1 MKRVGLD
8 SSPRQFEEDFGAR
21 MGKHAVSQIN
31 DAILHLVENR
41 VESPMCDR
49 QAAEAGERR
58 SCDIQL
64 PF

>member
-41 VESPMCDR
+41 VDSPFCDR
-49 QAAEAGERR
+49 HAAPQ
-58 SCDIQL
+58 C
-64 PF
+64 